1 MGSKASKKIKLRKN
15 NINMG
20 SILFD
25 FNLLEQIRN

>member
-1 MGSKASKKIKLRKN
+1 MGSKASKKIKLRKD

-20 SILFD
+20 SIFD